1 MSTQALARPVPARSN
16 RVRDLIFV
24 AVSFV
29 VFAALLQIWHF
40 GARRLLGTTELA
52 ELVVA
57 ILFPIAA
64 LPMYTRLA
72 LGTGPMLVQTLA
84 LAALVQAIPSRVPLL
99 GLQVLVGGFVGAS
112 LVGDPRGRGS
122 VVTAG
127 TAAGLASAAVFL
139 LLTGDTLSTPD
150 LVAGATSAVVGGALA
165 GGLLLALS
173 PVIERM
179 FGHVTPLTLIEA
191 LSYDH
196 PLLRRL
202 ITQAPGTFLHSTNLA
217 ILSDIAARR
226 IGANALV
233 ARVGALYHDV
243 GKTFAPENFIENQQ
257 GETREDRRS
266 IEEIARSLV
275 QHVSDGAVLIRSHGL
290 GDTVA
295 QFALE
300 HHGTSPMRSL
310 LARLDSDSQMNTRL
324 LQYPGPRPRSKE
336 TGIVMIGDQLEAK
349 ARVFLPQTR
358 DECVALVRDTI
369 ARVSADQQL
378 VYAGL
383 TAEDL
388 QKMEAAFADVLHA
401 IHHRRLG
408 YGLSD
413 DVTPSALAMQA
424 AVRTPP
430 LQTTDA

>member
-1 MSTQALARPVPARSN
+1 MSTQALARHVPARPN

-24 AVSFV
+24 PASFV
-29 VFAALLQIWHF
+29 VFAGILQIWHF
-40 GARRLLGTTELA
+40 AARQLLGTTEIA

-84 LAALVQAIPSRVPLL
+84 LAALTQAIPTRVPLL
-99 GLQVLVGGFVGAS
+99 GLQVLVGGLVGAS

-127 TAAGLASAAVFL
+127 TAAGLASASVFL
-139 LLTGDTLSTPD
+139 LLSGHTVPTPA
-150 LVAGATSAVVGGALA
+150 LVAGAASAVVGGALA
-165 GGLLLALS
+165 GGLVLALS
-173 PVIERM
+173 PLVERM

-202 ITQAPGTFLHSTNLA
+202 ITEAPGTFLHSTNLA
-217 ILSDIAARR
+217 ILSDAAARA

-243 GKTFAPENFIENQQ
+243 GKTIAPENFIENQQ
-257 GETREDRRS
+257 GEVREDRRS

-275 QHVSDGAVLIRSHGL
+275 QHVSDGAALIRSYGL

-310 LARLDSDSQMNTRL
+310 LARLDSDSHFNTRI
-324 LQYPGPRPRSKE
+324 LQYPGPRPRSRE

-349 ARVFLPQTR
+349 ARVFLPKTR
-358 DECVALVRDTI
+358 DECIELVRDTV

-378 VYAGL
+378 VYADL
-383 TAEDL
+383 TMEDF
-388 QKMEAAFADVLHA
+388 QTMEAAFADVLHA
-401 IHHRRLG
+401 IHHRRQG

-413 DVTPSALAMQA
+413 DVTPSAMAMPA
-424 AVRTPP
+424 AAHAAP